1 MNGADEPRADET
13 GEDPTVRLLRLAGAR
28 PAVPQDRAA
37 RVRAAVHGHW
47 RARNRR
53 RAYLRR
59 GLSALV
65 LAAGVTALILIAGR
79 FGEVDHSATP
89 PGELV
94 AVVEQ
99 IDGMPQR
106 MSGTADGSAGT
117 RLSRNDAIR
126 TGEWIATGEHARV
139 ALRFGDGTSLRLDAG
154 TRVRPVSSNVIEL
167 SAGAIY
173 VDSGRESGGFE
184 VRTKLATARDIGT
197 QFEMRLLPRAVRLRV
212 RTGIVELMQGDRSVS
227 GDAGTEI
234 TWTGSGAV
242 SRPIAAYGPE
252 WEWAARM
259 GPPLD
264 IEGMTLAT
272 FLERISR
279 EQGWRLRYA
288 DPALARES
296 SSLILHGS
304 VDNLS
309 PRDALDVAIATSN
322 MRHRIEGGDLLLL
335 RK

>member
-1 MNGADEPRADET
+1 MNLADEPRADET
-13 GEDPTVRLLRLAGAR
+13 GEDATVRLLRLAGAR
-28 PAVPQDRAA
+28 PAVPQDRTA
-37 RVRAAVHGHW
+37 RVRATVHERW

-53 RAYLRR
+53 RANIQR
-59 GLSALV
+59 GLSALLLV
-65 LAAGVTALILIAGR
+65 AGVTALILIAGR

-99 IDGMPQR
+99 IDGIPQR
-106 MSGTADGSAGT
+106 MSGPAGSART

-139 ALRFGDGTSLRLDAG
+139 ALRFVDGTSVRLDAG
-154 TRVRPVSSNVIEL
+154 SRVRPVSSTAIEL
-167 SAGAIY
+167 SAGAVY
-173 VDSGRESGGFE
+173 VDSGGESGSFE
-184 VRTKLATARDIGT
+184 IRTKLATARDIGT
-197 QFEMRLLPRAVRLRV
+197 QFEIRLLDRAVRLRV

-234 TWTGSGAV
+234 TWTGSAAV

-259 GPPLD
+259 APPLD

-272 FLERISR
+272 FLERVSR

-304 VDNLS
+304 VDDLS

-322 MRHRIEGGDLLLL
+322 MRHRLEGGDLILL